1 MLTVELLQDSFSLYY
16 KGRKI
21 PAVPLYATPLL
32 HYVQYVAPYVA
43 KRLVDA
49 GIRRFRMRDARA
61 ARIIELACGGMCTY
75 AQDGDEVE
83 GLLEEA
89 YYNLLADRLL
99 AYTVSADA
107 VVVPCADPA
116 LARALMRRAR
126 EYAPDLATIAS
137 QHGGECPDA
146 DIRHTPRPIETP
158 LPLGPASRA
167 AVHTAIWALEEAVA
181 ESPLTPLLDWECN
194 NVKN

>member
-1 MLTVELLQDSFSLYY
+1 MLTVELLQDSLALYY

-32 HYVQYVAPYVA
+32 HHVQYIAPYVA
-43 KRLVDA
+43 KRLADA
-49 GIRRFRMRDARA
+49 GVRRFRMRDAKA
-61 ARIIELACGGMCTY
+61 ARIIELACRGLCTY
-75 AQDGDEVE
+75 AQDGDEIE
-83 GLLEEA
+83 SILEEA

-107 VVVPCADPA
+107 VVVPCVDPA
-116 LARALMRRAR
+116 LARALIRRAR
-126 EYAPDLATIAS
+126 EYAPDLTTIAS

-146 DIRHTPRPIETP
+146 DIHHTPRPIDLP

-167 AVHTAIWALEEAVA
+167 AVHTAIWAIEEETA

-194 NVKN
+194 NA

>member
-49 GIRRFRMRDARA
+49 GMRRFRMRDARA
-61 ARIIELACGGMCTY
+61 ARIIELACGGMCTH
-75 AQDGDEVE
+75 AQDGDGVE

-137 QHGGECPDA
+137 QHGRGVPRRRHPPHATPHRDA
-146 DIRHTPRPIETP
+146 APPRPR
-158 LPLGPASRA
+158 LPRGGAHSHLGPRRSSSGEPPNPPPR
-167 AVHTAIWALEEAVA
+167 LGMRQR
-181 ESPLTPLLDWECN
+181 
-194 NVKN
+194 

>member
-1 MLTVELLQDSFSLYY
+1 LTVELLQDSFALYY

-43 KRLVDA
+43 KRLADA
-49 GIRRFRMRDARA
+49 GVRRFRMRDAKA
-61 ARIIELACGGMCTY
+61 ARIIELACRGLCTY
-75 AQDGDEVE
+75 TQDGDEIE

-99 AYTVSADA
+99 AYTISTDA
-107 VVVPCADPA
+107 VVIPCADPA
-116 LARALMRRAR
+116 LAKALIRRAR
-126 EYAPDLATIAS
+126 EYAPDLTTIAS
-137 QHGGECPDA
+137 QYGGECPDA
-146 DIRHTPRPIETP
+146 DIHHTPRPIELP

-167 AVHTAIWALEEAVA
+167 AVDTAIWAVEERTA
-181 ESPLTPLLDWECN
+181 ESPLTPLLDWECGN
-194 NVKN
+194 T